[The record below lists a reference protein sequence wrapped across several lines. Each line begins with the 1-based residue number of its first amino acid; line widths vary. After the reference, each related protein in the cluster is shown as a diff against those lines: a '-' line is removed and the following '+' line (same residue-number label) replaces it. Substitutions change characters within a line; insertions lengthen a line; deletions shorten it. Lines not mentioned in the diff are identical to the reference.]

1 LLTDWANWGSL
12 GGSRVPSLLLVAVP
26 VALVIYCMSRRELVE
41 RLEEA
46 ASKIDEL
53 PRPALQAL
61 LRDAAQ
67 RLRNIEA
74 ATVDREVGVAI
85 DRLAAD
91 HGLPRSLVLSTIVR
105 DWLVMTGRVRNVTLD
120 EDADTEG
127 TA

>member
-1 LLTDWANWGSL
+1 L
-12 GGSRVPSLLLVAVP
+12 GELGFVGRVSRSIAAFGGRPGRPGDLD
-26 VALVIYCMSRRELVE
+26 CMSRRELVD

-74 ATVDREVGVAI
+74 ATVDHEVGVAI

-120 EDADTEG
+120 EDTDTEG